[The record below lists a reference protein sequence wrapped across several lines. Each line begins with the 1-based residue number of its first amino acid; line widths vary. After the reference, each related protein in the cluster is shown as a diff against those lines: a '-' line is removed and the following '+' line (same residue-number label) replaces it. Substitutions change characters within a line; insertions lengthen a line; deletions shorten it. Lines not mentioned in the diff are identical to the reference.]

1 MEKYLSDKG
10 DFGTDGKKIDSL
22 LVKNNNYFFYK
33 GLSLSFEAGEKNII
47 NPQLRKIVTKI
58 QMDMF
63 QNLPKP
69 TDCTV
74 AKDKAKN

>member
-33 GLSLSFEAGEKNII
+33 GLSLSFEAGEK
-47 NPQLRKIVTKI
+47 T
-58 QMDMF
+58 
-63 QNLPKP
+63 
-69 TDCTV
+69 
-74 AKDKAKN
+74 